1 MPPDAELV
9 DSIRFWAAFHKLT
22 ALITTTRANL
32 ILAWSDLLL
41 MLLIFWSVDYRRDL
55 TLPHDSSFQRFPH
68 VLTHRRTFARTQKR
82 VKYASV
88 DGAPQEGYR
97 MSATGTARE
106 ESQSMEF
113 SVTKSALLNELN
125 TTQGVVERKTTIPIL
140 SNLLVEARDGHVTI
154 TATDLELS
162 VRTSCEAKVKKE
174 GAGTIPAKKLLEIVR
189 LLPEGEIKFKLLEN
203 HWVEIVSDRK
213 KYKLV
218 GMAKENFPALPAM
231 PHVLVKIPAALL
243 EGLISKTKFAIS
255 MEESRYRL
263 NGGLL
268 ILKPDTLAMVATDG
282 HRLALAE
289 TDQKLA
295 GLNGE
300 IKVLIPKKAM
310 DEVEKLSSVSGKD
323 AKMDFA
329 KDERHLFFQVG
340 HRLLISRILT
350 GQFPNYEAVLPR
362 DNNKSVV
369 LERGELCD
377 AVKRVSQLADQRSH
391 AVKLAVSRDGIE
403 ISASSPEYGEAKE
416 NIEKDYK
423 GDPISIGFNSSYM
436 LDFLAAAAEGPI
448 SIELKDE
455 QSAGQMRPLADDSY
469 RYRYIIM
476 PMRI

>member
-1 MPPDAELV
+1 
-9 DSIRFWAAFHKLT
+9 
-22 ALITTTRANL
+22 
-32 ILAWSDLLL
+32 
-41 MLLIFWSVDYRRDL
+41 
-55 TLPHDSSFQRFPH
+55 
-68 VLTHRRTFARTQKR
+68 
-82 VKYASV
+82 
-88 DGAPQEGYR
+88 

-106 ESQSMEF
+106 DSQAMEF
-113 SVTKSALLNELN
+113 SVTKSALVNELN

-140 SNLLVEARDGHVTI
+140 SNLLVEARDGRVMI

-162 VRTSCEAKVKKE
+162 VRTSCDAKVKKE
-174 GAGTIPAKKLLEIVR
+174 GAGTVPAKKLLELVR
-189 LLPEGEIKFKLLEN
+189 LLPEGEIKFKLLDN

-231 PHVLVKIPAALL
+231 PHVLVKIPAAVL

-255 MEESRYRL
+255 MEESRYTL

-289 TDQKLA
+289 TDQKLT

-300 IKVLIPKKAM
+300 LKVLIPKKAM
-310 DEVEKLSSVSGKD
+310 DEVEKLSAVSGD
-323 AKMDFA
+323 EAKMDFA
-329 KDERHLFFQVG
+329 KDESHLFFQVG

-369 LERGELCD
+369 LERVELSD
-377 AVKRVSQLADQRSH
+377 AVRRVSQLADQRSH
-391 AVKLAVSRDGIE
+391 AVKLAVSNEGVE
-403 ISASSPEYGEAKE
+403 ISASSPEYGEARE
-416 NIEKDYK
+416 SIEKEYK
-423 GDPISIGFNSSYM
+423 GDPIAIGFNSSYV

-455 QSAGQMRPLADDSY
+455 QSAGQMRPLADESY